1 MADDAAHITEIEL
14 SQYRKHMQLTVKNV
28 GRFTIAKG
36 GNNVGKTSALCQ
48 SIVDLVAG
56 AGDEAIREGNKAVIL
71 VSMGENL
78 RAKRTITGRGNGTL
92 AFEQRL
98 AVIEGEEEKWIALPE
113 PKTYLLKLLGA
124 CSFDPLGW
132 SRGKG
137 EDRKRDLLGLVE
149 CSLTEDDW
157 RAWGVA
163 DDVLA
168 SVLAEVEG
176 THPLEAVGEVA
187 RLYEGWRRDANRDAK
202 AAAGEAK
209 AAAVEG
215 LDAPR
220 TAEEIADA
228 QRQAALDREA
238 LVCEKAN
245 AIANARAIA
254 GHEATAKAARE
265 RAAELDEEAET
276 ELLRSNNIAQAAAE
290 HETATEQLADQA
302 DAIEVPDTAA
312 IEAEID
318 RLRMQLA
325 EALKQGEAKHAKM
338 REAQQAEAD
347 AKRCHQSAAAHSE
360 MAQQHT
366 LTAVQKRRE
375 AGIAEDAAKE
385 LAGSGSPE
393 ALDAKLSELAKQE
406 RALAAEMA
414 WDVKR
419 AALLDANAAA
429 AALDATLTAIREHAL
444 PTLLQRAQMPVEGLG
459 VNERDITYN
468 GVDGSQLSDGEKM
481 ILAVKIGQARAGDGG
496 VVCLDGLEKLD
507 PSMREKLVE
516 MTRNDKRRYFATLVA
531 DGPLEIVDAD
541 EAAMEA
547 NCPEPIF

>member
-1 MADDAAHITEIEL
+1 MSENDAAHITRLEITDFRGL
-14 SQYRKHMQLTVKNV
+14 SQLTVDRP
-28 GRFTIAKG
+28 GRFCLAKG
-36 GNNVGKTSALCQ
+36 GTGAGKTSVLDA
-48 SIVDLVAG
+48 IITLVRG
-56 AGDEAIREGNKAVIL
+56 AGIECIRKGADKAEIVAHI
-71 VSMGENL
+71 GENA
-78 RAKRTITGRGNGTL
+78 RARRVLTGKGNGKL
-92 AFEQRL
+92 DYKMRIA
-98 AVIEGEEEKWIALPE
+98 GEEERWAAMPSPQAMVTE
-113 PKTYLLKLLGA
+113 ALGA
-124 CSFDPLGW
+124 CDWRPLDFFGAQD
-132 SRGKG
+132 GKA
-137 EDRKRDLLGLVE
+137 RKAAILSLVDVE
-149 CSLTEDDW
+149 CTEEDW
-157 RAWGVA
+157 KCWGV
-163 DDVLA
+163 D
-168 SVLAEVEG
+168 AEDIEALHELG
-176 THPLEAVGEVA
+176 GKLHPLELVGAVEKTI
-187 RLYEGWRRDANRDAK
+187 YDRRAAANRDTK
-202 AAAGEAK
+202 AAQK
-209 AAAVEG
+209 AADAAQVEG
-215 LDAPR
+215 LQSPR
-220 TAEEIADA
+220 TTEEIADA
-228 QRQAALDREA
+228 QAQIQQKQKLLSERREQAL
-238 LVCEKAN
+238 
-245 AIANARAIA
+245 ANARAIA

-265 RAAELDEEAET
+265 RAAELDEEAGIA
-276 ELLRSNNIAQAAAE
+276 LLRSNNISQAAAE
-290 HETATEQLADQA
+290 HETAAEQLADQA

-325 EALKQGEAKHAKM
+325 DALKQGEAKHAKM

-444 PTLLQRAQMPVEGLG
+444 PTLLQRAQMPIEGLG